1 MTNGRVAVVTGG
13 TGALGGAVVQAL
25 LADGW
30 TLHVPWRSQ
39 ADADALAASTRAA
52 GDRLRLLEADLTD
65 PSDVERFFGDVDARA
80 ARLDALLN
88 LAGGFAMGRIDQTG
102 PDLWEKMIGMNAT
115 SVFLCCRAAVPRLKR
130 AGGGRI
136 VSVAAAAAL
145 APRAGIS
152 AYVASKA
159 AVVALTRSLAA
170 ELAADRITVN
180 AIAPTTIDTPANRA
194 AMPSADRS
202 GWVPPD
208 QIAAALRWLLS
219 PEAAST
225 TGTIVEMGR

>member
-1 MTNGRVAVVTGG
+1 MAETRVAVVTGG
-13 TGALGGAVVQAL
+13 TGALGGVVVQAL
-25 LADGW
+25 LAAGW
-30 TLHVPWRSQ
+30 TVHVPWRSKE
-39 ADADALAASTRAA
+39 DADALADST
-52 GDRLRLLEADLTD
+52 GGRLRLLQADLTK
-65 PSDVERFFGDVDARA
+65 PSDVDRLFADVDARSG
-80 ARLDALLN
+80 RLDALLN
-88 LAGGFAMGRIDQTG
+88 LAGGFAMGRIDEMG
-102 PDLWEKMIGMNAT
+102 PEIWDKLLAMNAT

-170 ELAADRITVN
+170 ELAGDQITVN
-180 AIAPTTIDTPANRA
+180 AIAPTTIDTEANRKS
-194 AMPSADRS
+194 MPKADRS
-202 GWVPPD
+202 GWVAPE
-208 QIAAALRWLLS
+208 QIAAAILWLLS
-219 PEAAST
+219 PEAASA

>member
-1 MTNGRVAVVTGG
+1 MNESRVAVVTGG
-13 TGALGGAVVQAL
+13 TGALGGVVVEAL
-25 LADGW
+25 LAVGW
-30 TLHVPWRSQ
+30 TVHVPWRSREDADALDASARSAGGRLRLLQ
-39 ADADALAASTRAA
+39 GDLTKPSDVDRLFADADARS
-52 GDRLRLLEADLTD
+52 G
-65 PSDVERFFGDVDARA
+65 
-80 ARLDALLN
+80 RLDALLN
-88 LAGGFAMGRIDQTG
+88 LAGGFAMGRID
-102 PDLWEKMIGMNAT
+102 EIGSEMWDRLIAMNAT

-170 ELAADRITVN
+170 ELAGDHITVN
-180 AIAPTTIDTPANRA
+180 AIAPTTIDTDANRTS
-194 AMPSADRS
+194 MPKADRS
-202 GWVPPD
+202 GWVAPE
-208 QIAAALRWLLS
+208 QIASAILWLLS
-219 PEAAST
+219 PEAASA